1 MLMKITFEIL
11 GDPMGKGRPKFSSAG
26 KFVRTYTPKETE
38 NYENKVV
45 FFYKKATEY
54 YFDKNELEV
63 NIVAYFKLNKEHYKK
78 KGINQAGQDK
88 LLGLINPT
96 KKPDCDN
103 IAKII
108 LDSLNGIA
116 YYDDSQVVRLNVEK
130 RYAEQPKV
138 VVTIIERKTTNE

>member
-1 MLMKITFEIL
+1 MKIEFEIL

-78 KGINQAGQDK
+78 KVSTKPVKISYQVLSTQPRNLIATT
-88 LLGLINPT
+88 LLKSYQIH
-96 KKPDCDN
+96 
-103 IAKII
+103 
-108 LDSLNGIA
+108 
-116 YYDDSQVVRLNVEK
+116 
-130 RYAEQPKV
+130 
-138 VVTIIERKTTNE
+138 